1 MQLSYILI
9 LVLASEAVKVLKEK
23 SIQGL
28 TKLVFFMFQYLKF
41 PTVDVSMP
49 DAMCKWYIISAT
61 VGGLDNLLIM

>member
-23 SIQGL
+23 KNSRSDEIR
-28 TKLVFFMFQYLKF
+28 FFMFQYLKF
-41 PTVDVSMP
+41 PTVDVSVP

-61 VGGLDNLLIM
+61 VGGLIY